1 MALPKEVPA
10 DKVQRVN
17 EALSTMSVAEKS
29 ALPPLDDE
37 DFRLF
42 GAISQHYC
50 FLDLNLRRAL
60 EIMRL
65 AKRIPPEHL
74 KHYPD
79 YTDGALTDV
88 LGKAS

>member
-1 MALPKEVPA
+1 MRGSGPGSFAALNPGYSCHLLVWRSSVTTQALRTRQPGGGNGVAEGSTY

-42 GAISQHYC
+42 
-50 FLDLNLRRAL
+50 
-60 EIMRL
+60 E
-65 AKRIPPEHL
+65 PP
-74 KHYPD
+74 
-79 YTDGALTDV
+79 
-88 LGKAS
+88 